1 MEESE
6 SKAKELMPMMYN
18 TVMKELLEV
27 RSGNWNQVQGSTIK
41 QTQMGMGAKDQE
53 EEKLKQKEQIRCS
66 GGLDPGEAIKD
77 KEEQFALKAQVE
89 RFVAKDKEVR
99 CAKDWEEVN
108 VAKDWEEERLDIK
121 DWEEEWLAIKDVK
134 EVKQKPRE
142 VRMLLDALMFELV
155 LVWPMVILLKSE
167 MQRLRFEDGT
177 NDY

>member
-1 MEESE
+1 M
-6 SKAKELMPMMYN
+6 
-18 TVMKELLEV
+18 
-27 RSGNWNQVQGSTIK
+27 
-41 QTQMGMGAKDQE
+41 
-53 EEKLKQKEQIRCS
+53 
-66 GGLDPGEAIKD
+66 
-77 KEEQFALKAQVE
+77 QFALKAQVE

-134 EVKQKPRE
+134 EVKQKLRDAMDSLEVLFLLYDPK

>member
-1 MEESE
+1 M
-6 SKAKELMPMMYN
+6 
-18 TVMKELLEV
+18 
-27 RSGNWNQVQGSTIK
+27 
-41 QTQMGMGAKDQE
+41 
-53 EEKLKQKEQIRCS
+53 
-66 GGLDPGEAIKD
+66 
-77 KEEQFALKAQVE
+77 QFALKAQVE

-108 VAKDWEEERLDIK
+108 VAKDWEEERFDIK

>member
-1 MEESE
+1 M
-6 SKAKELMPMMYN
+6 
-18 TVMKELLEV
+18 
-27 RSGNWNQVQGSTIK
+27 
-41 QTQMGMGAKDQE
+41 
-53 EEKLKQKEQIRCS
+53 
-66 GGLDPGEAIKD
+66 
-77 KEEQFALKAQVE
+77 QFALKAQVE

-99 CAKDWEEVN
+99 C
-108 VAKDWEEERLDIK
+108 AKDWEEERLDIK

>member
-1 MEESE
+1 M
-6 SKAKELMPMMYN
+6 
-18 TVMKELLEV
+18 
-27 RSGNWNQVQGSTIK
+27 
-41 QTQMGMGAKDQE
+41 
-53 EEKLKQKEQIRCS
+53 
-66 GGLDPGEAIKD
+66 
-77 KEEQFALKAQVE
+77 QFALKAQVE

-99 CAKDWEEVN
+99 C
-108 VAKDWEEERLDIK
+108 AKDWEEERLDIK

-142 VRMLLDALMFELV
+142 AMEVLFLLYDPKVRMLLDALVFELV

>member
-1 MEESE
+1 M
-6 SKAKELMPMMYN
+6 
-18 TVMKELLEV
+18 
-27 RSGNWNQVQGSTIK
+27 
-41 QTQMGMGAKDQE
+41 
-53 EEKLKQKEQIRCS
+53 
-66 GGLDPGEAIKD
+66 
-77 KEEQFALKAQVE
+77 QFALKAQVE

-99 CAKDWEEVN
+99 C
-108 VAKDWEEERLDIK
+108 AKDWEEERLDIK

-142 VRMLLDALMFELV
+142 VRMLLDALMLELV

>member
-1 MEESE
+1 M
-6 SKAKELMPMMYN
+6 
-18 TVMKELLEV
+18 
-27 RSGNWNQVQGSTIK
+27 
-41 QTQMGMGAKDQE
+41 
-53 EEKLKQKEQIRCS
+53 
-66 GGLDPGEAIKD
+66 
-77 KEEQFALKAQVE
+77 QFALKAQVE

-121 DWEEEWLAIKDVK
+121 DVK
-134 EVKQKPRE
+134 EVKQKLRDAMDSLEVLFLLYDPK
-142 VRMLLDALMFELV
+142 VRMLLDALVFELV

>member
-1 MEESE
+1 M
-6 SKAKELMPMMYN
+6 
-18 TVMKELLEV
+18 
-27 RSGNWNQVQGSTIK
+27 
-41 QTQMGMGAKDQE
+41 
-53 EEKLKQKEQIRCS
+53 
-66 GGLDPGEAIKD
+66 
-77 KEEQFALKAQVE
+77 QFALKAQVE

-108 VAKDWEEERLDIK
+108 VAKDWEEERFDIK

-142 VRMLLDALMFELV
+142 AMEVLFLLYDPKVRMLLDALVFELV